1 MSYIKF
7 NNHPKGLNTSDCVVR
22 AISKA
27 FDNDYLETRRELNRA
42 KRELGF
48 QSYKDTKFLYK
59 HLENYER
66 IILKAVRGEPRIK
79 GYDFTEMYPKGTY
92 ILKMAGHIS
101 VMIDGVIYDTW
112 DCRYRTVYTAWK
124 VN

>member
-27 FDNDYLETRRELNRA
+27 FDNDYLETRRELNRV

-59 HLENYER
+59 HLEDYER
-66 IILKAVRGEPRIK
+66 IILKAVSGEPRIK
-79 GYDFTEMYPKGTY
+79 GYDFTEMHPKGTY

>member
-7 NNHPKGLNTSDCVVR
+7 NNHPKWLNTSDCVVR

-27 FDNDYLETRRELNRA
+27 FDNDYLETRRELNRV

-59 HLENYER
+59 HLEDYER

>member
-42 KRELGF
+42 KRELDF

-59 HLENYER
+59 HLEDYER
-66 IILKAVRGEPRIK
+66 IILKAVRGEPRTK
-79 GYDFTEMYPKGTY
+79 GYDFAEMYPKGTY

>member
-27 FDNDYLETRRELNRA
+27 FDNDYLETRRELNRV

-59 HLENYER
+59 HLEDYER

>member
-27 FDNDYLETRRELNRA
+27 FDNDYLETRRELNRV

-48 QSYKDTKFLYK
+48 KSYKDTKFLYK
-59 HLENYER
+59 HLEAYER

>member
-48 QSYKDTKFLYK
+48 QNYKDTKFLYK
-59 HLENYER
+59 HLEDYER
-66 IILKAVRGEPRIK
+66 IILKALRGEPRIK

-124 VN
+124 IN